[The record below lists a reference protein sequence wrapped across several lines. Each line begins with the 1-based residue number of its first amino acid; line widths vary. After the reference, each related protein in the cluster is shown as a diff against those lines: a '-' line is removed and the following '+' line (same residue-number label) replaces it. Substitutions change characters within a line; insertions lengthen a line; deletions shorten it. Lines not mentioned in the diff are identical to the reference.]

1 MVSQI
6 FHELHVQQFT
16 VMLTL
21 EWPIDI
27 NVPTLRA
34 QSLETKYSFVLFV
47 THLNNKNLVCK
58 QRVLL

>member
-34 QSLETKYSFVLFV
+34 
-47 THLNNKNLVCK
+47 
-58 QRVLL
+58 